1 MCYNGRVGRDRP
13 RAGAS
18 ALFFHPLQIG
28 GLMSAET
35 LNEETLGKI
44 VPFVFTQKNPDSF
57 LRFYI
62 RFFYSFNRFH
72 IR

>member
-1 MCYNGRVGRDRP
+1 MCYNGRVGMDRQL
-13 RAGAS
+13 AGTS
-18 ALFFHPLQIG
+18 AQFFHPHQNG

-44 VPFVFTQKNPDSF
+44 VQSVFKQKNPDSF

-62 RFFYSFNRFH
+62 RFFI
-72 IR
+72 IRKHSET